1 MLIKSFKAPTLKE
14 AMANVKSEMGVDA
27 IILHTN
33 KIKKGGILGFHSKEI
48 IEVIAAV
55 EDEPVVKASARQGT
69 AARQPVRRTAA
80 PAPRSLDPIQGVASV
95 QVTPVAPRNV
105 VNSYQ
110 TAGTKAGVTQ
120 AIADM
125 DRLNAAQNT
134 PSQTFGQVLASVE
147 GRQGEQPEPMF
158 GPMSTSFVPDSQ
170 GEKNL
175 SQKEVTGRL
184 IKPLDKETVAKMQQA
199 VSQTL
204 GSDAVEPELDTAS
217 APTQHQQEDADEQTG
232 PADDKDAEIQDLQ
245 NQLEEMKAAL
255 VAMSGQTEDM
265 KHQNL
270 QNALIKQ
277 DVRDSVIQDLISR
290 LNGAELL
297 APKDSLKANKAFLK
311 YIRKTVR
318 VANGITLYSDKPK
331 IVALIGPTGVGKTT
345 TLAKIAAKFVL
356 EQGAKVALITADT
369 YRISAVEQLKTY
381 SDILGLPLEIVYNPE
396 ALQQAIMKHS
406 DKQLILI
413 DTAGR
418 SQFNEYQMQE
428 LCELLSIDDDIEK
441 HLVMSATTKNSDG
454 LELLENFSICQPER
468 IIFTKVDET
477 STHGII
483 LNMLHKKKIALSYL
497 TNGQSVPDDIE
508 PASNERLAELLLR

>member
-55 EDEPVVKASARQGT
+55 EDEPVVKAPARQGS
-69 AARQPVRRTAA
+69 AARQPVQRTAA
-80 PAPRSLDPIQGVASV
+80 PAPAPRSMAPIQGVASV

-105 VNSYQ
+105 LNTYQ

-125 DRLNAAQNT
+125 DRLNASQNT
-134 PSQTFGQVLASVE
+134 PSQTFDQVLASVE
-147 GRQGEQPEPMF
+147 SRQDDQSEPMF
-158 GPMSTSFVPDSQ
+158 GPMSTSFVPDSHE
-170 GEKNL
+170 EKKL
-175 SQKEVTGRL
+175 PQEEVTGRL
-184 IKPLDKETVAKMQQA
+184 IKPLDKATVAKMQQA
-199 VSQTL
+199 VNQTL
-204 GSDAVEPELDTAS
+204 GNEGIAAAEAVENEPVMQDDAS
-217 APTQHQQEDADEQTG
+217 NEVGTV
-232 PADDKDAEIQDLQ
+232 DDKDAEIQDLQ

-255 VAMSGQTEDM
+255 VAMSGQTDDI

-270 QNALIKQ
+270 QNALVKQ

-297 APKDSLKANKAFLK
+297 ASKDSLKANKAFLK
-311 YIRKTVR
+311 YIKKTVR

-381 SDILGLPLEIVYNPE
+381 SDILGLPLEIVYNPD
-396 ALQQAIMKHS
+396 ALKQAIMKHS

-418 SQFNEYQMQE
+418 SQFNEYQMHE
-428 LCELLSIDDDIEK
+428 LCGLLSIDDDIEK

-508 PASNERLAELLLR
+508 LASNERLAELLLR